1 MTKAVG
7 QRRHHES
14 AIGHVTG
21 QAVYTDDQRL
31 PAGMLH
37 LWPVQAPHAH
47 ARILRM
53 DRTQTQAVPG
63 VVTIVTAEDITGINN
78 IGSMVEDEELLPVD
92 TVSYW
97 GQAVA
102 WVVGKTEEAARL
114 GALQLQVDYAP
125 LPPLLELAAAIDQQ
139 SFHGE
144 TQSVQ
149 RGDPT
154 PALESADH
162 RLSGEVTLGGQDHF
176 YLETHASWV
185 IPAPDGSYQVYAGTQ
200 HPTETQATIA
210 HVLGMPRSH
219 IVVTCLRMGGGFG
232 GKETQANLMAAAA
245 AVAAQKTGQ
254 PVRVRLNRQ
263 QDMTMTGKRHSF
275 LARYRVGFT
284 QTGLLSAVDVD
295 LYADGGWSTDLSPLV
310 VQAAVLRI
318 DNTYYVPNFAVR
330 GHVVKTHKVSNT
342 AFRGFGSP
350 QGVFVIEEIVER
362 VAHTLNLPPHLVRER
377 NFYRGTGETNTTH
390 YGQEV
395 RDNRIQRVWDKLKTA
410 ANFDERQA
418 EIAQY
423 NATHPYQKR
432 GISICPIKFGIS
444 FTSQTPNQAGA
455 LILIYLD
462 GSIQLNHGGTEMG
475 QGLHTKMLQ
484 VAAQALG
491 VGLERFR
498 IMPTST
504 DKVPNTSATAASSG
518 SDLNG
523 QAVKDACDR
532 IKKRL
537 SRVAARML
545 DLYAPEELVFA
556 ADWVYCAGQPEC
568 RVSFDAVIQ
577 AAYSQRVSLS
587 ATGYYRTP
595 NIYFDIDIGVWRP
608 FFFLV
613 FCAEVREVEIF
624 FFSGTFKLRQVDI
637 VHDVGESLN
646 PLVDQGQIEGAF
658 TQGMG
663 WLTMEELVWDPGG
676 RPLVTAPSTYKI
688 PTISEIPEQFTV
700 HLLTRAS
707 QDGTI
712 YGSKAVGEPPLLL
725 ALSVRQALR
734 QGAIAF
740 GSSPSWVPLA
750 SPATPEAILQAVEA
764 ARSATSSKHLP
775 SPHHA

>member
-1 MTKAVG
+1 MGKGIGTS
-7 QRRHHES
+7 HSHES

-21 QAVYTDDQRL
+21 QAIYTDDQRRL
-31 PAGMLH
+31 AGMLH

-47 ARILRM
+47 ARIVRM
-53 DRTQTQAVPG
+53 DVAAAAAVAG
-63 VVTIVTAEDITGINN
+63 VITTVTAADITGVNN
-78 IGSMVEDEELLPVD
+78 IGSIVADEELLPID
-92 TVSYW
+92 RVSYW

-102 WVVGKTEEAARL
+102 WVVGETEEAARL
-114 GALQLQVDYAP
+114 GALQVEIEYEP
-125 LPPLLELAAAIDQQ
+125 LEPLLDLAEAIAQH
-139 SFHGE
+139 SFHGG
-144 TQSVQ
+144 TQTVQ
-149 RGDPT
+149 RGDPIT
-154 PALESADH
+154 ALAQAET
-162 RLSGEVTLGGQDHF
+162 RLRGEVTMGGQDHF

-200 HPTETQATIA
+200 HPTETQAAIA
-210 HVLGMPRSH
+210 HILDIPRSH
-219 IVVTCLRMGGGFG
+219 VVVTCLRMGGGFG

-245 AVAAQKTGQ
+245 AIAAQKTGR

-275 LARYRVGFT
+275 LAQYQVGFT
-284 QTGLLSAVDVD
+284 HEGMITAVDVD
-295 LYADGGWSTDLSPLV
+295 LFADGGWSTDLSPLV

-318 DNTYYVPNFAVR
+318 DNAYYVPDFAVR
-330 GHVVKTHKVSNT
+330 GRVVKTHKVSNT

-350 QGVFVIEEIVER
+350 QGVFVMEEIVER
-362 VAHTLNLPPHLVRER
+362 VAHTLGLPPDQVRER
-377 NFYRGTGETNTTH
+377 NFYRGSGETNTTP

-395 RDNRIQRVWDKLKTA
+395 RDNRIQRIWDELKTT
-410 ANFDERQA
+410 ANFEVRQG
-418 EIAQY
+418 EVAQF
-423 NATHPYQKR
+423 NATHPHRKR
-432 GISICPIKFGIS
+432 GLSICPIKFGIS

-484 VAAQALG
+484 VAARALG
-491 VGLERFR
+491 VKLSRFR

-523 QAVKDACDR
+523 QAVKDACDG
-532 IKKRL
+532 IKARL
-537 SRVAARML
+537 SPVAARML

-556 ADWVYCAGQPEC
+556 DDWVYCAGQPDC
-568 RVSFDAVIQ
+568 RVSFDAVVQ
-577 AAYSQRVSLS
+577 EAYNRRVSLS

-595 NIYFDIDIGVWRP
+595 NIYFDKETGQGRP
-608 FFFLV
+608 FYYFV
-613 FCAEVREVEIF
+613 YSAAVSEVEVDGF
-624 FFSGTFKLRQVDI
+624 TGTFKLRRVDI

-646 PLVDQGQIEGAF
+646 PLVDRGQIEGAF

-663 WLTMEELVWDPGG
+663 WLTMEELVWAADG

-688 PTISEIPEQFTV
+688 PTISEIPEQFNV

-725 ALSVRQALR
+725 AFSVRQALR
-734 QGAIAF
+734 AAAIAF
-740 GSSPSWVPLA
+740 GETDWVPLA
-750 SPATPEAILQAVEA
+750 SPATPEAILHAIESAKSA
-764 ARSATSSKHLP
+764 ASVSVKSD
-775 SPHHA
+775 

>member
-1 MTKAVG
+1 MDKVVG
-7 QRRHHES
+7 KRQSHES

-31 PAGMLH
+31 LTGMLH

-47 ARILRM
+47 ARILQL
-53 DRTQTQAVPG
+53 DVSAAHSVPG
-63 VVTIVTAEDITGINN
+63 VITTVTAADITGVNN

-102 WVVGKTEEAARL
+102 WVVGETEEAARL
-114 GALQLQVDYAP
+114 GALQVQIEYEPLAP
-125 LPPLLELAAAIDQQ
+125 LLDLHVAIDQQ
-139 SFHGE
+139 SFHGG

-149 RGDPT
+149 RGYPLT
-154 PALESADH
+154 ALDAAEN

-176 YLETHASWV
+176 YLETQASWV
-185 IPAPDGSYQVYAGTQ
+185 IPAPDGNYQVYAGTQ
-200 HPTETQATIA
+200 HPTETQTAIA
-210 HVLGMPRSH
+210 HVLGIPRSH
-219 IVVTCLRMGGGFG
+219 VVVTCLRMGGGFG

-245 AVAAQKTGQ
+245 AIAVQKTGC

-263 QDMTMTGKRHSF
+263 QDMTITGKRHNF
-275 LARYRVGFT
+275 LAQYQVGFT
-284 QTGLLSAVDVD
+284 QTGVITAVDVD
-295 LYADGGWSTDLSPLV
+295 LFADGGWSTDLSPLV

-318 DNTYYVPNFAVR
+318 DNTYYVPDFAVR
-330 GHVVKTHKVSNT
+330 GRVVKTHKVSNT

-350 QGVFVIEEIVER
+350 QGIFVMEEIVER
-362 VAHTLNLPPHLVRER
+362 VAHTLNLPPHIVRER
-377 NFYRGTGETNTTH
+377 NFYRGSGETNTTH
-390 YGQEV
+390 YGQDV
-395 RDNRIQRVWDKLKTA
+395 RDNRIQRVWDELKSV
-410 ANFDERQA
+410 ANFDARRA
-418 EIAQY
+418 EVEQF
-423 NATHPYQKR
+423 NAMHPYQKR

-484 VAAQALG
+484 VAARSLG
-491 VGLERFR
+491 VNLNRFR
-498 IMPTST
+498 MMPTST

-523 QAVKDACDR
+523 QAVKDACEC
-532 IKKRL
+532 IKERL

-556 ADWVYCAGQPEC
+556 EDWVYCAGHPEC
-568 RVSFDAVIQ
+568 RVSFDAVVQ
-577 AAYSQRVSLS
+577 EAYNRRVSLS

-595 NIYFDIDIGVWRP
+595 NIYFDKETGQGRP
-608 FFFLV
+608 FYYFV
-613 FCAEVREVEIF
+613 YSAAVSEVEVDGF
-624 FFSGTFKLRQVDI
+624 TGTFKLRRVDI

-663 WLTMEELVWDPGG
+663 WLTMEELVWAEDG

-688 PTISEIPEQFTV
+688 PTISEIPEQFNV

-725 ALSVRQALR
+725 ALAVRQAVR
-734 QGAIAF
+734 EAAITF
-740 GSSPSWVPLA
+740 GNTNWVPLA
-750 SPATPEAILQAVEA
+750 SPATPEATLSAIEA
-764 ARSATSSKHLP
+764 ARCVHPISVET
-775 SPHHA
+775 